1 MMAANDEVPERAV
14 PAVDVGAVLAD
25 LQQQIDD
32 LTATVQA
39 QQRTI
44 DELLKARQTTTR
56 PAAPRG
62 TWPRP
67 TRAQGKAGES

>member
-1 MMAANDEVPERAV
+1 MGTNGDVPDRAV
-14 PAVDVGAVLAD
+14 PVVDVGAVLAD

-32 LTATVQA
+32 LTATVHA

-44 DELLKARQTTTR
+44 DELLKARQTTGR

-67 TRAQGKAGES
+67 TGGHDRAGGS